1 MNASKISG
9 GAITA
14 LVATGIFLA
23 IVTAGLISTQSLPS
37 SGTISAVNIGV
48 YSDSGCTQTCTSLDW
63 GMVSPGSVVTK
74 NVYVKN
80 TGNVPVTLSMAT
92 SGWSPSNANSYLT
105 VSWNR
110 QGTQLNAGQ
119 SIAATITL
127 TVASDTGSLNSFSF
141 NATLTGT
148 E

>member
-1 MNASKISG
+1 
-9 GAITA
+9 
-14 LVATGIFLA
+14 
-23 IVTAGLISTQSLPS
+23 
-37 SGTISAVNIGV
+37 
-48 YSDSGCTQTCTSLDW
+48 
-63 GMVSPGSVVTK
+63 MVSPGSVVTK